1 MEKGKDMSCRKVNT
15 MDTERILIVS
25 ERPLLCEGLKKIIEE
40 AMPAALVTI
49 SGERGVKHIITEF
62 APGIILIDRPSAEAT
77 SLDHIFGQ
85 VEYPVKVIV
94 IGFNDDQILVYSQG
108 RRQAASFENLI
119 MALSENG
126 DEQTRLNI
134 SAPYNFG
141 RG

>member
-1 MEKGKDMSCRKVNT
+1 
-15 MDTERILIVS
+15 MDAERILIVS

-62 APGIILIDRPSAEAT
+62 APGIMLIDRPSAEAT
-77 SLDHIFGQ
+77 NLDHLLGQ

-94 IGFNDDQILVYSQG
+94 IGFNDDQIVVYSQV
-108 RRQAASFENLI
+108 RRQTASFENLI
-119 MALSENG
+119 TALSENG
-126 DEQTRLNI
+126 DEPTRLNI
-134 SAPYNFG
+134 SASPYKFG

>member
-1 MEKGKDMSCRKVNT
+1 
-15 MDTERILIVS
+15 MDAERILIVS

-40 AMPAALVTI
+40 VMPAALVTI

-62 APGIILIDRPSAEAT
+62 APGTILVDRPSAEAT
-77 SLDHIFGQ
+77 SLDHLFGQ
-85 VEYPVKVIV
+85 LEYPVKIIV
-94 IGFNDDQILVYSQG
+94 IGFNDNQILVYSQG

-119 MALSENG
+119 MALSEDG

-134 SAPYNFG
+134 SVSPYKFG